1 MRGGST
7 ELLTPDRAAA
17 RLGISRRTLD
27 RNWRNWGLRKVLLTA
42 RCARFKA
49 RDIDNLIEAR
59 SFEC

>member
-7 ELLTPDRAAA
+7 ELLSPNRAAA
-17 RLGISRRTLD
+17 RLGISRSTLD
-27 RNWRNWGLRKVLLTA
+27 RNWQVWGLRKIRLTA
-42 RCARFKA
+42 RSTRYKA

>member
-7 ELLTPDRAAA
+7 ELLSPDRAAA
-17 RLGISRRTLD
+17 RLGVSRRTLD
-27 RNWRNWGLRKVLLTA
+27 RNWRDWGLRKIVLTA
-42 RCARFKA
+42 RSTRYRA

>member
-7 ELLTPDRAAA
+7 ELLPPNRAAE
-17 RLGISRRTLD
+17 RLGVSRSTLD
-27 RNWRNWGLRKVLLTA
+27 RNWKLWGLRKIVLTP
-42 RCARFKA
+42 RTTRYKA